1 MGSLSKTADWQDD
14 SGYKEMGESKGGAEV
29 GPVSLVFPLYL
40 SLSSGGGLRGIRR
53 RSVMRNY
60 GETRDCFF

>member
-40 SLSSGGGLRGIRR
+40 SLSSAGG
-53 RSVMRNY
+53 
-60 GETRDCFF
+60 